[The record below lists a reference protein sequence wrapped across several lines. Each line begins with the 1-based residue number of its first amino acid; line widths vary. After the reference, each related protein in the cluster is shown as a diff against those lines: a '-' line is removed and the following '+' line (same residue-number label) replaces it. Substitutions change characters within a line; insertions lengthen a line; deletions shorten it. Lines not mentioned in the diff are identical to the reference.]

1 MSQASNE
8 LKINMKQKS
17 AVGGNNMMDVIITDA
32 EMKSDIAKQSFLE
45 MNDSIMQ

>member
-17 AVGGNNMMDVIITDA
+17 AVGGINMMDVIITDA